1 MAIQRGRTKRLLIAL
16 AVSLPVIVWLVTP
29 PTTESPSPNKAAG
42 AVEEADLE
50 HTRLLEK
57 ERNRSDALMRDVA
70 LLRSEFDAARTAAAE
85 AAKTKEALAVAQK
98 LALDQEREKSGMLE
112 QQMKDA
118 QKQIN
123 ALRDDVHDARNE
135 ATRVAQAI
143 ERMEAEQQRAL
154 AEERDRVEFL
164 SAALASTKAAFDS
177 DNSRTAAPV
186 FRKSSKLEAV
196 PELETAKEDIA
207 SPKEERPEG
216 ARNLAPSEPTDA
228 EIAGVAEEQKLLA
241 RADALLQQAD
251 IGGARRFLEHALAL
265 GSSRAAFS
273 LAETYDPIVLRSWGV
288 RGVSSDLDR
297 ARKLYRR
304 AQESGIETAKERLEA
319 LN

>member
-1 MAIQRGRTKRLLIAL
+1 MKRLLIAL

-29 PTTESPSPNKAAG
+29 PTTESPSPDKAVR
-42 AVEEADLE
+42 AVEETDLE

-118 QKQIN
+118 QKQIS
-123 ALRDDVHDARNE
+123 ALRNDVHDARNE

-143 ERMEAEQQRAL
+143 ERMEAEQQRTL
-154 AEERDRVEFL
+154 AEERDRVEVL
-164 SAALASTKAAFDS
+164 SAALASAKAAFDADS
-177 DNSRTAAPV
+177 SRTPAPIS
-186 FRKSSKLEAV
+186 RQSSEPGAV
-196 PELETAKEDIA
+196 SELGKAKDIA
-207 SPKEERPEG
+207 SPKEEWPEG
-216 ARNLAPSEPTDA
+216 ARDLAPLEPTDA
-228 EIAGVAEEQKLLA
+228 EITGVAEEQRLLA

-273 LAETYDPIVLRSWGV
+273 LAETYDPIVLRSWNV